1 MATELKVMRSFLIGL
16 LSLFSFLFPLSAQVE
31 RANLVGTVTDNSG
44 AVLPGVTIKVTN
56 EGTNTS
62 ATFSTDS
69 AGGFRAD
76 NLTPGSYTVVA
87 EKAGFQRH
95 ITRGLV
101 LQVAQEARLD
111 IQLSVGALEQ
121 TVEVSAAAA
130 LLQTEGSTVGQVID
144 TKPIETLPLNG
155 RNIVQLAVLAPGV
168 SGLSYAQTGTINSG
182 ARPDE
187 LRPGGTTLLANGA
200 RDSSN
205 QLLLDGIDN
214 TEMISQ
220 TFVVRPAV
228 EGVQEFKAITNNA
241 GAEYGRAGGAVLVT
255 STKSGGNNVHGSAF
269 EYLRNS
275 ALDAKNFFDRADQ
288 PIPVYQ
294 LNQFGGSVGG
304 PIIRNKTFFFADY
317 EGYREK
323 QGQTKVIT
331 VPTAAEKSGNFSG
344 VARNGIF
351 DPATTTAVTN
361 PGGATTYTRTRF
373 AGDTIPASRFDPL
386 AARIVALYPNPQTS
400 ALVNNFIANP
410 QKLSNLDRGD
420 IRIDHQI
427 SGNQTFFGRYSID
440 NSDLHIPNTFDT
452 RIGGNED
459 SFAGPDTIRGQN
471 GVLAYNRVF
480 SSSLIGEYRFGFTK
494 YRQFLLP
501 ETLTDP
507 VWGQIPGRD
516 SSDPFQPSAPII
528 SPSGYVGLGNARSEP
543 LIRREHMF
551 ENVASLSWQK
561 GKHAL
566 KFGLDIRQRLISE
579 TASPP
584 GQSAFGRFTFTSGFT
599 NNPSSTGGTGD
610 AMASMLLGYPSTTV
624 RDFFIPGTAHVR
636 TNEFNYYVRD
646 EWRVTGRLT
655 LNLGLHYEINTP
667 FTEDHN
673 FWVNWNPVTA
683 KLLIAGVNASETAN
697 VNTDHS
703 AIAPRI
709 GIAWQANPKTVI
721 RSGYG
726 IFYDPQGNYG
736 TTIRQF
742 RQQPFDLVFTTS
754 PGDLFASNTVSQGI
768 PKRSDFPAT
777 DPNNPTAAVPN
788 ATITAIDPNFRNAQI
803 QQFNFGVQR
812 ELAKSTVLTATYVAS
827 LGSHLAWNLA
837 INTPQPG
844 PGAINP
850 RRPYYP
856 LLPNITGINYWES
869 SGNSEFQSLQVVFE
883 KRYSR
888 GLYLNANWVWSHAL
902 DNAPWDGGSGG
913 GQDPYNRRADWA
925 SSNNDVRHRLNL
937 FATYELPFGAGK
949 LWATA
954 DNLFNRYAISG
965 WEIDGILVMQSGL
978 PFTVGA
984 PSATNNGAGGR
995 ANVVAGVDPYP
1006 ADRTLQQW
1014 FNPAA
1019 FSIPPAACYC
1029 YGNSGR
1035 DVLTGPRSVNFD
1047 LTAAKRFRITENT
1060 NLAFRAEFFN
1070 ALNHPQFQIPVNTTI
1085 GSNGVGSISATARPS
1100 RQIQFAVR
1108 LMF

>member
-1 MATELKVMRSFLIGL
+1 MRVLYSSLLIAFCIVSPMGG
-16 LSLFSFLFPLSAQVE
+16 QVE
-31 RANLVGTVTDNSG
+31 RASLVGTITDNSG
-44 AVLPGVTIKVTN
+44 AVLPGAAVKVLN
-56 EGTNTS
+56 EDTNTS
-62 ATFSTDS
+62 EPLTADA
-69 AGGFRAD
+69 AGDYRAA
-76 NLTPGSYTVVA
+76 NLTPGRYTVEVD
-87 EKAGFQRH
+87 KAGFQRH
-95 ITRGLV
+95 ITKGLV

-111 IQLSVGALEQ
+111 VQLSVGGIEQ
-121 TVEVSAAAA
+121 TIEVTGATP
-130 LLQTEGSTVGQVID
+130 LLQTEGATVGQVID
-144 TKPIETLPLNG
+144 TKPMETLPLNG

-214 TEMISQ
+214 TEMVSQ
-220 TFVVRPAV
+220 TFVVRPPV

-255 STKSGGNNVHGSAF
+255 STRSGGNSLHGSAF

-275 ALDAKNFFDRADQ
+275 ALDAKNFFDRGDL
-288 PIPVYQ
+288 PIPAYQ
-294 LNQFGGSVGG
+294 LNQFGGSASG
-304 PIIRNKTFFFADY
+304 PIVRNKTFFFADY
-317 EGYREK
+317 EGYKEK
-323 QGQTKVIT
+323 AGQTKVIT
-331 VPTAAEKSGNFSG
+331 VPTVVAKSGNFTG
-344 VARNGIF
+344 VAQNGIF
-351 DPATTTAVTN
+351 DPLTTAAVVTN
-361 PGGATTYTRTRF
+361 GSTTYTRTRF
-373 AGDTIPASRFDPL
+373 PNDTIPTSRFDPL
-386 AARIVALYPNPQTS
+386 AAKIVALYPNPQTG
-400 ALVNNFIANP
+400 ALVNNYIANP
-410 QKLSNLDRGD
+410 LKLSNLERGD

-427 SGNQTFFGRYSID
+427 SSGQNFFGRYSVD
-440 NSDLHIPNTFDT
+440 NSDLHIPDTFNT

-459 SFAGPDTIRGQN
+459 SFAGPDTVRGQN

-480 SSSLIGEYRFGFTK
+480 GTNLVGEYRFGFTK
-494 YRQFLLP
+494 FRQFLLP

-507 VWGQIPGRD
+507 VWSQIPGRD
-516 SSDPFQPSAPII
+516 TSDPFQPSAPII

-551 ENVASLSWQK
+551 ENIASLSWQK
-561 GKHAL
+561 GRHSL
-566 KFGLDIRQRLISE
+566 KFGVDIRQRLISE

-610 AMASMLLGYPSTTV
+610 AIASMLLGFPSTTV

-636 TNEFNYYVRD
+636 TNEYNFFARD
-646 EWRVTGRLT
+646 EWRLTTKLT
-655 LNLGLHYEINTP
+655 LNLGIHYEINTP
-667 FTEDHN
+667 FTEDNN
-673 FWVNWNPVTA
+673 FWVNWDPVTA
-683 KLLIAGVNASETAN
+683 KLLIAGQNASSTAN
-697 VNTDHS
+697 VNTDYK

-709 GIAWQANPKTVI
+709 GIAYQADAKTVI

-754 PGDLFASNTVSQGI
+754 PGDLFPANTVSQGI

-777 DPNNPTAAVPN
+777 DPANPTAAVPN
-788 ATITAIDPNFRNAQI
+788 ATITGIDPNFRNAQI
-803 QQFNFGVQR
+803 QQFNLGVQR
-812 ELAKSTVLTATYVAS
+812 QLTSSTVLTATYVGS
-827 LGSHLAWNLA
+827 LGRRLAWSLA
-837 INTPQPG
+837 INTPPPG

-856 LLPNITGINYWES
+856 ELPNITGISYWES
-869 SGNSEFQSLQVVFE
+869 AGNSEFESLQVVFE
-883 KRYSR
+883 KRYKS
-888 GLYLNANWVWSHAL
+888 GLYFNANWVWSHAM

-913 GQDPYNRRADWA
+913 SQNPYNRRADWGN
-925 SSNNDVRHRLNL
+925 SNSDVRHRLNL
-937 FATYELPFGAGK
+937 FATYELPLGPGK
-949 LWATA
+949 HWA
-954 DNLFNRYAISG
+954 NGNNVLNRYVVGG
-965 WEIDGILVMQSGL
+965 WEIDGIAVTQSGL
-978 PFTVGA
+978 PFTVAA

-995 ANVVAGVDPYP
+995 ANVVTGIDPYP
-1006 ADRTLQQW
+1006 GNQTLQQW

-1019 FSIPPAACYC
+1019 FSIPPASCYC
-1029 YGNSGR
+1029 YGDAGR
-1035 DVLTGPRSVNFD
+1035 DILTGPRAVNLD
-1047 LTAAKRFRITENT
+1047 MTAAKRFRFTETT
-1060 NLAFRAEFFN
+1060 NLTFRAELFN
-1070 ALNHPQFQIPVNTTI
+1070 AVNHPQFQIPGNTAI

-1100 RQIQFAVR
+1100 RQIQFALR

>member
-1 MATELKVMRSFLIGL
+1 MRLPQLGL
-16 LSLFSFLFPLSAQVE
+16 TLAFLSLLPLAAQVE
-31 RANLVGTVTDNSG
+31 RASLVGTLTDNSG
-44 AVLPGVTIKVTN
+44 AVLAGVTIKVTN
-56 EGTNTS
+56 EGTNAS
-62 ATFSTDS
+62 LNLASDA
-69 AGGFRAD
+69 AGDFRAV
-76 NLTPGSYTVVA
+76 NLTPGSYTVQA

-95 ITRGLV
+95 LTKGLV

-111 IQLSVGALEQ
+111 IQLSLGGVEQ
-121 TVEVSAAAA
+121 TIEVSAGAP

-168 SGLSYAQTGTINSG
+168 TGLSYAQTGTINSG
-182 ARPDE
+182 LRPDE

-214 TEMISQ
+214 TEMVAQ

-255 STKSGGNNVHGSAF
+255 STRSGGNAIHGSAF

-275 ALDAKNFFDRADQ
+275 ALDSKNFFDRPDR
-288 PIPVYQ
+288 PIPEYQ
-294 LNQFGGSVGG
+294 LNQFGGSIGG
-304 PIIRNKTFFFADY
+304 PIIHNKTFFFADY

-331 VPTAAEKSGNFSG
+331 VPTAAERSGIFTG
-344 VARNGIF
+344 IARNGIF
-351 DPATTTAVTN
+351 DPATTTAVQN
-361 PGGATTYTRTRF
+361 PNGGTTYSRTRF
-373 AGDTIPASRFDPL
+373 PNDVIPPSRFDPL
-386 AARIVALYPNPQTS
+386 AARIVALYPDPQTS

-420 IRIDHQI
+420 VRIDHQI
-427 SGNQTFFGRYSID
+427 GERQTLFGRYSID

-459 SFAGPDTIRGQN
+459 SFAGPDTIRGHN
-471 GVLAYNRVF
+471 GVLAYNRVL
-480 SSSLIGEYRFGFTK
+480 SSNLIAEYRFGFTK

-507 VWGQIPGRD
+507 VWSQIPGRD
-516 SSDPFQPSAPII
+516 TSDPFQPSAPII

-551 ENVASLSWQK
+551 ENLGSVSWQK

-566 KFGLDIRQRLISE
+566 KAGFDIRQRLISE
-579 TASPP
+579 TSSPP

-610 AMASMLLGYPSTTV
+610 AIASMLLGIPSTTV

-636 TNEFNYYVRD
+636 TNEFNYYLRD
-646 EWRVTGRLT
+646 EWRVNRKFT
-655 LNLGLHYEINTP
+655 LSVGIHYEINTP

-673 FWVNWNPVTA
+673 FWVNWDPATA
-683 KLLIAGVNASETAN
+683 KLLIAGRNASASAN
-697 VNTDHS
+697 VKTDHS

-709 GIAWQANPKTVI
+709 GIAYQADAKTVI

-754 PGDLFASNTVSQGI
+754 PGDLFPANMVSQGI

-812 ELAKSTVLTATYVAS
+812 EIASSTVVTATYVGS
-827 LGSHLAWNLA
+827 LGRRLAWNLA

-850 RRPYYP
+850 RRPYYSQ
-856 LLPNITGINYWES
+856 LPNITGINYWES
-869 SGNSEFQSLQVVFE
+869 AGNSEFESFQLVFE
-883 KRYSR
+883 KRYSK

-913 GQDPYNRRADWA
+913 GQDPFNRRADWG
-925 SSNNDVRHRLNL
+925 SSNSDVRHRLNL

-949 LWATA
+949 RWLGG
-954 DNLFNRYAISG
+954 DNVFARQVIGG
-965 WEIDGILVMQSGL
+965 WEIDGIFVMQSGL

-984 PSATNNGAGGR
+984 PSATNNGTGAR

-1035 DVLTGPRSVNFD
+1035 DVLTGPRSVNTD
-1047 LTAAKRFRITENT
+1047 LTAAKRFRISENM

-1070 ALNHPQFQIPVNTTI
+1070 ALNHPQFQIPGNTTI
-1085 GSNGVGSISATARPS
+1085 GGNGVGSISATSRPS
-1100 RQIQFAVR
+1100 RQIQFALR

>member
-1 MATELKVMRSFLIGL
+1 MRSLLIGFAAAFL
-16 LSLFSFLFPLSAQVE
+16 FLSLASAQVE
-31 RANLVGTVTDNSG
+31 RASLIGTVTDNSG
-44 AVLPGVTIKVTN
+44 AVLPGVMIKVTN

-62 ATFSTDS
+62 VNLTTDA
-69 AGGFRAD
+69 AGDFRAV
-76 NLTPGSYTVVA
+76 NLTPGTYAVEA
-87 EKAGFQRH
+87 EKAGFQRR
-95 ITRGLV
+95 ITKGLV

-111 IQLSVGALEQ
+111 IQLPLGGVEQ
-121 TVEVSAAAA
+121 TIEVSAAAP

-168 SGLSYAQTGTINSG
+168 TGLSYAQTGTINSG
-182 ARPDE
+182 IRPDE

-228 EGVQEFKAITNNA
+228 EGVLEFKAITNNA

-255 STKSGGNNVHGSAF
+255 STKSGGNSIHGSAF
-269 EYLRNS
+269 AYLRNS
-275 ALDAKNFFDRADQ
+275 ALDAKNFFDRADR
-288 PIPVYQ
+288 PIPEYQ

-331 VPTAAEKSGNFSG
+331 VPTAAEKMGIFTG
-344 VARNGIF
+344 IARNGIF
-351 DPATTTAVTN
+351 NPASTMAVTN
-361 PGGATTYTRTRF
+361 AGGATTYTRTRF
-373 AGDTIPASRFDPL
+373 LNDTIPSSMWDQL
-386 AARIVALYPNPQTS
+386 AARIVALYPDPQTS

-410 QKLSNLDRGD
+410 QKLSNVDRGD

-427 SGNQTFFGRYSID
+427 GDRQTLFGRYSID
-440 NSDLHIPNTFDT
+440 NSDLHIPDTFDT

-459 SFAGPDTIRGQN
+459 SFAGPDTVRGQN

-480 SSSLIGEYRFGFTK
+480 SSNLIGEYRFGFTK
-494 YRQFLLP
+494 FRQFLLP
-501 ETLTDP
+501 ETLTDT
-507 VWGQIPGRD
+507 VWSQIPGRD
-516 SSDPFQPSAPII
+516 TSDPFQPSAPII

-551 ENVASLSWQK
+551 ENVANLSWQK

-566 KFGLDIRQRLISE
+566 KIGLDIRQRLISE

-584 GQSAFGRFTFTSGFT
+584 GQSAFGRFTFTAGFT
-599 NNPSSTGGTGD
+599 NNPSSAGGTGD
-610 AMASMLLGYPSTTV
+610 AIASMLLGYPSTTV

-636 TNEFNYYVRD
+636 TNEFNYYARD
-646 EWRVTGRLT
+646 EWRVNSKLT
-655 LNLGLHYEINTP
+655 LNLGIHYEINTP

-673 FWVNWNPVTA
+673 FWVNWDPTTA
-683 KLLIAGVNASETAN
+683 KLLIAGRNASDTAN
-697 VNTDHS
+697 VRTDYS

-709 GIAWQANPKTVI
+709 GIAYQLDAKTVI

-754 PGDLFASNTVSQGI
+754 PGDLFPANTVSQGI

-788 ATITAIDPNFRNAQI
+788 ATITSIDPNFRNARI

-812 ELAKSTVLTATYVAS
+812 ELAQSTVVTATYVGS
-827 LGSHLAWNLA
+827 LGRRLAWNLA

-850 RRPYYP
+850 RRPYYSV
-856 LLPNITGINYWES
+856 LPNITGISYWES
-869 SGNSEFQSLQVVFE
+869 AGNSEFESLQLVFE
-883 KRYSR
+883 KRYSK

-913 GQDPYNRRADWA
+913 GQDPYNRRADWG
-925 SSNNDVRHRLNL
+925 SSNSDVRHRFNF

-949 LWATA
+949 RWASG
-954 DNLFNRYAISG
+954 DNAFNRYVIGG

-984 PSATNNGAGGR
+984 PAATNNGAGAR

-1047 LTAAKRFRITENT
+1047 LTAAKRFRISENT

-1070 ALNHPQFQIPVNTTI
+1070 ALNHPQFQIPSNTTI
-1085 GSNGVGSISATARPS
+1085 VSNGVGSISATSRPS
-1100 RQIQFAVR
+1100 RQIQFALR

>member
-1 MATELKVMRSFLIGL
+1 MMRSQLIGFAL
-16 LSLFSFLFPLSAQVE
+16 GFCFLSAAFAQVE
-31 RANLVGTVTDNSG
+31 RASLTGTVSDKTG
-44 AVLPGVTIKVTN
+44 AVLPDVAVKVTN
-56 EGTNTS
+56 ESTNTS
-62 ATFSTDS
+62 INLSTDA
-69 AGGFRAD
+69 AGAFRAV
-76 NLTPGSYTVVA
+76 NLTPGSYAVEA
-87 EKAGFQRH
+87 EKTGFQRYM
-95 ITRGLV
+95 TKGLV

-111 IQLSVGALEQ
+111 IQLALGGVEQ
-121 TVEVSAAAA
+121 TVEVGAEAP
-130 LLQTEGSTVGQVID
+130 LMQTEGSTVGQVID

-168 SGLSYAQTGTINSG
+168 TGLSYAQTGTINAG

-187 LRPGGTTLLANGA
+187 LRPGGTTILANGA

-228 EGVQEFKAITNNA
+228 EGVQEFKVITNNA

-255 STKSGGNNVHGSAF
+255 STRSGGNAVHGSAF

-275 ALDAKNFFDRADQ
+275 ALDAKNFFDRADR
-288 PIPVYQ
+288 PIPEYQ
-294 LNQFGGSVGG
+294 LNQFGGSISG
-304 PIIRNKTFFFADY
+304 PIFRNKTFFFADY

-331 VPTAAEKSGNFSG
+331 VPTTAEKLGDFTG
-344 VARNGIF
+344 IAKNGIF
-351 DPATTTAVTN
+351 DPSTTTAVTN
-361 PGGATTYTRTRF
+361 AGGATTYTRTPF
-373 AGDTIPASRFDPL
+373 PNNMIPANRFDPL
-386 AARIVALYPNPQTS
+386 AAKIVALYPSPQTG

-410 QKLSNLDRGD
+410 EKLSNVDRAD
-420 IRIDHQI
+420 LRVDHQI
-427 SGNQTFFGRYSID
+427 TSNQNLFGRYSID
-440 NSDLHIPNTFDT
+440 NSDLHIPDTFDT

-459 SFAGPDTIRGQN
+459 SFAGPDTVRGHN

-480 SSSLIGEYRFGFTK
+480 NSNLIGEYRFGFTK
-494 YRQFLLP
+494 FRQFLLP

-507 VWGQIPGRD
+507 VWSQIPGRD
-516 SSDPFQPSAPII
+516 TTDPFQPSAPII

-551 ENVASLSWQK
+551 ENVGNVSWQK

-566 KFGLDIRQRLISE
+566 KFGFDIRTRLISE

-610 AMASMLLGYPSTTV
+610 AIASMLLGLPSTTV

-636 TNEFNYYVRD
+636 TNEFNFYVRD
-646 EWRVTGRLT
+646 EWRVSSKLT
-655 LNLGLHYEINTP
+655 LNLGIHYEINTP
-667 FTEDHN
+667 FAEEHD
-673 FWVNWNPVTA
+673 FWVNWNPATA
-683 KLLIAGVNASETAN
+683 KLLIAGQNASDTAN
-697 VNTDHS
+697 VNTDYA
-703 AIAPRI
+703 AIAPRV
-709 GIAWQANPKTVI
+709 GIAYQLNGKTVI
-721 RSGYG
+721 RTGYG

-754 PGDLFASNTVSQGI
+754 PGDLFSANTVSQGI

-788 ATITAIDPNFRNAQI
+788 ATITGIDPNFRNAAI

-812 ELAKSTVLTATYVAS
+812 ELAQSTVLTATYVGS
-827 LGSHLAWNLA
+827 LGRRLAWNLA
-837 INTPQPG
+837 INTPPPG

-856 LLPNITGINYWES
+856 VLPNITGISYWES
-869 SGNSEFQSLQVVFE
+869 AGNSEFESLQVTFE
-883 KRYSR
+883 KRYSK
-888 GLYLNANWVWSHAL
+888 GLYFNANWVWSHSM

-913 GQDPYNRRADWA
+913 GQNPFNRRADWG
-925 SSNNDVRHRLNL
+925 SSNSDVRHRLNL
-937 FATYELPFGAGK
+937 FTTYELPFGTGKRWAGG
-949 LWATA
+949 
-954 DNLFNRYAISG
+954 DSLFSRYVAGG
-965 WEIDGILVMQSGL
+965 WELDGILVLQSGL

-984 PSATNNGAGGR
+984 PSATNNGAGAR
-995 ANVVAGVDPYP
+995 ANVVAGIDPYP
-1006 ADRTLQQW
+1006 SDRTLQQW

-1035 DVLTGPRSVNFD
+1035 DVLTGPRSANFD
-1047 LTAAKRFRITENT
+1047 LTAAKRFRISESK

-1070 ALNHPQFQIPVNTTI
+1070 ALNHPQFQIPSNTTI
-1085 GSNGVGSISATARPS
+1085 GSNGVGSISATARTS
-1100 RQIQFAVR
+1100 RQIQLALR

>member
-1 MATELKVMRSFLIGL
+1 MRFCLPRFAVLFLL
-16 LSLFSFLFPLSAQVE
+16 VFAAWAQME
-31 RANLVGTVTDNSG
+31 RASLVGTVTDNSG
-44 AVLPGVTIKVTN
+44 AVLPGVAVKVTN

-62 ATFSTDS
+62 VNLTTDA
-69 AGGFRAD
+69 AGDFRAV
-76 NLTPGSYTVVA
+76 NLIPGTYAVEV
-87 EKAGFQRH
+87 EKTGFQRF
-95 ITRGLV
+95 ISRDLV

-111 IQLSVGALEQ
+111 VQLQLGGVEQ
-121 TVEVSAAAA
+121 TIEVSGSAP

-168 SGLSYAQTGTINSG
+168 TGLSYAQTGTINSG
-182 ARPDE
+182 LRPDE

-255 STKSGGNNVHGSAF
+255 STRSGGNDFHGSAF

-275 ALDAKNFFDRADQ
+275 SLDAKNFFDRADQ
-288 PIPVYQ
+288 PIPAYQ
-294 LNQFGGSVGG
+294 LNQFGGSLGG
-304 PIIRNKTFFFADY
+304 PIIRNRTFFFTDY

-331 VPTAAEKSGNFSG
+331 VPTAAEKAGNFAG

-351 DPATTTAVTN
+351 DPATITPVQNANGT
-361 PGGATTYTRTRF
+361 TTYTRTRF
-373 AGDTIPASRFDPL
+373 PDDIIPASRFDPL
-386 AARIVALYPNPQTS
+386 AARIVNLYPNPQTGG
-400 ALVNNFIANP
+400 LVNNFIANP
-410 QKLSNLDRGD
+410 QKISNLDRGD

-427 SGNQTFFGRYSID
+427 SSRQSIFGRYSID

-471 GVLAYNRVF
+471 GVLAYNHIL
-480 SSSLIGEYRFGFTK
+480 SPSLVGEYRFGFTK

-507 VWGQIPGRD
+507 VWSQIPGRD
-516 SSDPFQPSAPII
+516 TSDPFQPSAPII

-551 ENVASLSWQK
+551 ENVANLSWQK
-561 GKHAL
+561 GKHAF

-599 NNPSSTGGTGD
+599 NNPSSTSGTGD
-610 AMASMLLGYPSTTV
+610 TMASMLLGYPSTTI

-636 TNEFNYYVRD
+636 TNEFNYYARD
-646 EWRVTGRLT
+646 EWRVTNKLT
-655 LNLGLHYEINTP
+655 LNLGIHYEINTP
-667 FTEDHN
+667 FTEDNN
-673 FWVNWNPVTA
+673 FWVNWDPATA
-683 KLLIAGVNASETAN
+683 KLLIAGQNASSTAN
-697 VNTDHS
+697 VKTDYH

-709 GIAWQANPKTVI
+709 GIAYQLDAKTVI

-754 PGDLFASNTVSQGI
+754 PGDLFPANTVSQGI

-812 ELAKSTVLTATYVAS
+812 ELAPSTVLSAMYVGS
-827 LGSHLAWNLA
+827 LGRRLAWNLA

-844 PGAINP
+844 PGTINP

-856 LLPNITGINYWES
+856 VLRNITGINYWES
-869 SGNSEFQSLQVVFE
+869 AGNSEFQSLQVTFE
-883 KRYSR
+883 KRYAK
-888 GLYLNANWVWSHAL
+888 GLYLNTNWVWSHAL

-913 GQDPYNRRADWA
+913 GQDPYNRRADWG
-925 SSNNDVRHRLNL
+925 SSNSDVRHRLNV
-937 FATYELPFGAGK
+937 FATYELPFGTGKRWASGDSIFDRYVAG
-949 LWATA
+949 
-954 DNLFNRYAISG
+954 G

-978 PFTVGA
+978 PFTVLA
-984 PSATNNGAGGR
+984 PSATNNGTSSR
-995 ANVVAGVDPYP
+995 ANVVAGVNPYP
-1006 ADRTLQQW
+1006 ANRTLQQW

-1035 DVLTGPRSVNFD
+1035 DVLTGPRASNFD
-1047 LTAAKRFRITENT
+1047 LTAAKRFTISESKNVT
-1060 NLAFRAEFFN
+1060 FRAEFFN
-1070 ALNHPQFQIPVNTTI
+1070 AFNHPQFQIPGNTTI
-1085 GSNGVGSISATARPS
+1085 GSNGVGSISATARTS
-1100 RQIQFAVR
+1100 RQIQFALR
-1108 LMF
+1108 FMF